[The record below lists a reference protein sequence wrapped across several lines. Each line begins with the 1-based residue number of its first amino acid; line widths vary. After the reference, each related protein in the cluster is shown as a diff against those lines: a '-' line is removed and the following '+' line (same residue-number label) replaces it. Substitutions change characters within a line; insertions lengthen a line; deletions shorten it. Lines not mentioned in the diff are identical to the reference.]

1 MHYITLGFY
10 IFCIGSLPQAD
21 MLDGQS
27 EDLGSKFSNGEIPLQ
42 DFLKS
47 YLETRTSYHA
57 LKAKLEC
64 VDKSGK

>member
-1 MHYITLGFY
+1 
-10 IFCIGSLPQAD
+10 

-42 DFLKS
+42 DFLKG
-47 YLETRTSYHA
+47 YLETRTAYHA

-64 VDKSGK
+64 VEKSGGR